1 MYGLGVEK
9 QTGGIFVENLSLFGE
24 GMPEQEQLEFRP
36 SGGLDVVKMDFVGA
50 ETMAWQALFSGFD
63 TLHAIT
69 YSSGIQF
76 VYQLLGLFQD
86 AEIIFGCD
94 EVISYSLQEVM
105 AYQTKTLERMRETA
119 GKMKL
124 DLVERVEAGTL
135 RFYVAHSVL
144 SHEKIYLLSAQDG
157 RKRVIMG
164 SANLSFSA
172 FGGRQRENICYLDGD
187 AAYDWY
193 WDCYCRL
200 REDSTDRIAQEA
212 LLYADAG
219 DHLEEL
225 PIAGT
230 IRMKKALV
238 LQPVEEVRE
247 EVRFVLDVK
256 NLAARL
262 GPSVPKP
269 DKKGKLML
277 SPEKVKAIRRQV
289 VANRDKEREL
299 QNVYPQLEVLPEE
312 GMARLNGV
320 SLDLNPDGA
329 EIARD
334 VGLFLQYMEGYQK
347 FHGDVGGLQQRYY
360 EFANW
365 FFCTPFM
372 ACMRD
377 MAVRYNQN
385 LLPYPVFGLV
395 YGQSK
400 AGKTSFLETLLKM
413 MIGQKTKLSA
423 PDFTRSSIENLKRSV
438 KGAPIIVDDLTNARF
453 NQHAIETIKNDDFGV
468 SDQLLCYPA
477 VVISANE
484 DVKAVA
490 PEVIRRTVI
499 CRVQAGLT
507 NTEVMRSNVVRTVQ
521 REIGTAF
528 YRAYLRRMLAVV
540 SDLLEE
546 MKDDDAESA
555 PDILAASSR
564 VLMELFQT
572 YGAGALPAYIR
583 QLTLEDYFS
592 EKVTGSYAIKTI
604 RNAWAT
610 SRSSFAVSAKAG
622 ELRYNAGATWE
633 ADRILKELPETLE
646 AHKVRDWVVMN
657 LDAARD
663 FFELPFSG
671 SWLDRLFRR

>member
-1 MYGLGVEK
+1 MK
-9 QTGGIFVENLSLFGE
+9 NISLFDLE
-24 GMPEQEQLEFRP
+24 ETIQEQMDVP
-36 SGGLDVVKMDFVGA
+36 QANTLDVVKMDFAGA
-50 ETMAWQALFSGFD
+50 ETLSWQQLFSGFD

-69 YSSGIQF
+69 YSSGISF
-76 VYQLLGLFQD
+76 ACRLLELFSE
-86 AEIIFGCD
+86 AEVIFGCD
-94 EVISYSLQEVM
+94 DVLSYSFQEVM
-105 AYQTKTLERMRETA
+105 AYQLKTVERIRETA
-119 GKMKL
+119 GKLKL
-124 DLVERVEAGTL
+124 DLVSRIEAGSL

-144 SHEKIYLLSAQDG
+144 SHEKLYLLSAADG

-172 FGGRQRENICYLDGD
+172 FGGQQRENICYVDGD

-193 WDCYCRL
+193 WASYCRL
-200 REDSTDRIAQEA
+200 REDSTDQIAKET
-212 LLYADAG
+212 LLYADDG

-225 PIAGT
+225 PIAKT
-230 IRMKKALV
+230 IRVKKALV
-238 LQPVEEVRE
+238 LQPVEGMRE
-247 EVRFVLDVK
+247 EVRFALDVK
-256 NLAARL
+256 NLAKKFA
-262 GPSVPKP
+262 PSVPKP
-269 DKKGKLML
+269 DKKGKLAL
-277 SPEKVKAIRRQV
+277 SPEKVKTIRRQV
-289 VANRDKEREL
+289 VANKEKEKEL
-299 QNVYPQLEVLPEE
+299 QSQYPQLEVFPEE
-312 GMARLNGV
+312 GMAKLNDTA
-320 SLDLNPDGA
+320 LDLAPTRA
-329 EIARD
+329 EIQRD
-334 VGLFLQYMEGYQK
+334 AGLFLKYMEGYEK
-347 FHGDVGGLQQRYY
+347 FHGDVSGLQRRYY

-365 FFCTPFM
+365 FFCSPFM

-423 PDFTRSSIENLKRSV
+423 PEFTRSSMEALKRTV

-468 SDQLLCYPA
+468 SDQLLHYPA

-528 YRAYLRRMLAVV
+528 YRAYLKRMLEVV

-546 MKDDDAESA
+546 LKDDHSESA
-555 PDILAASSR
+555 PDILAASSQ
-564 VLMELFQT
+564 VLMELFGEYADQP
-572 YGAGALPAYIR
+572 LPSYIR
-583 QLTLEDYFS
+583 LLNLEDYFS
-592 EKVTGSYAIKTI
+592 EKVTGCYAIKTI
-604 RNAWAT
+604 CSAWQT
-610 SRSSFAVSAKAG
+610 SRSSFEISEHAN
-622 ELRYNAGATWE
+622 ELRYNAGAPYE

-646 AHKVRDWVVMN
+646 AHKSRDWVVMD
-657 LDAARD
+657 LAVARE
-663 FFELPFSG
+663 FFDVPFKK
-671 SWLDRLFRR
+671 SWLDRFRKR